1 MLSLAWLLNPW
12 ILGLAAQPDPY
23 ILGLTQQQKLMLLGL
38 APQSNPWILGLASQ
52 PDLML
57 LSRVRQTDLMLLD
70 QVGPGCLAGPND
82 IFIFI
87 IFAFF
92 FNSMHIFFKTCLFLY
107 FKGVF
112 TLKQYYIDALFECVC
127 GGIYK
132 I

>member
-12 ILGLAAQPDPY
+12 ILGLVAQPDPY

-92 FNSMHIFFKTCLFLY
+92 LTQCIFS
-107 FKGVF
+107 
-112 TLKQYYIDALFECVC
+112 LKLVCFYILKV
-127 GGIYK
+127 YLP
-132 I
+132 